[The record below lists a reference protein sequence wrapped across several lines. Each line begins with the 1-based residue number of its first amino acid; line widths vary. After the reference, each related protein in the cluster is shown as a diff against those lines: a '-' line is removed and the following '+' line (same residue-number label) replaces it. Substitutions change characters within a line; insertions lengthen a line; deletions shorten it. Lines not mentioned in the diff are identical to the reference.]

1 MNWSVETKKKV
12 CAILNYIEHFLT
24 LASTVTGSISF
35 STFAFFLGVP
45 IKITSSVIKL
55 ICAISTGL
63 KKYKSILRK
72 RKRSMMK

>member
-1 MNWSVETKKKV
+1 MNWSVENKNKV

-55 ICAISTGL
+55 IAISTGL

-72 RKRSMMK
+72 RKKSMMK